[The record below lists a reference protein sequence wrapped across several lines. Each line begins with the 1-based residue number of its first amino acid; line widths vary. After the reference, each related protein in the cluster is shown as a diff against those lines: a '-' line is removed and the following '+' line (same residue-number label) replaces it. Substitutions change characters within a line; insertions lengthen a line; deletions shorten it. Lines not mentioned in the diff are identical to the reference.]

1 MLKDKD
7 KAVWEKFALLERK
20 LDSVQVE
27 LNDLK
32 KTEPELLREAKSDS
46 IKTSRFKNRA
56 QESMEKAQE
65 SADSTVDLFQQIS
78 SQYPPLKSFLIQ
90 KATGL
95 E

>member
-1 MLKDKD
+1 MFLKKTKGLKMLKDKD

-65 SADSTVDLFQQIS
+65 SADCCTW
-78 SQYPPLKSFLIQ
+78 YC
-90 KATGL
+90 
-95 E
+95 